1 MLLGAF
7 LRSFDWIS
15 ENIKRDILVQIN
27 SAVLRAAGKKK
38 AESL

>member
-1 MLLGAF
+1 LDVHGNLSNAAP
-7 LRSFDWIS
+7 RIVAVA
-15 ENIKRDILVQIN
+15 ILVQIN

>member
-1 MLLGAF
+1 MAKLAKPA
-7 LRSFDWIS
+7 RDRIS
-15 ENIKRDILVQIN
+15 ATILVQIN